1 MSKETTITTGV
12 PQGSILGPLLFIIY
26 INDIAK
32 ITNKF
37 KFTIYA
43 DDTTLI
49 EPICTFAPLNRR
61 NKTAIS
67 KEINNEL
74 EKIVHW
80 LALNKLSLNAKKT
93 KFMIFHYKQKCIK
106 DIIPKLVINKVAIEQ
121 VDEFNFLGITID
133 KHMTFKSHANKISA
147 KIACTIGTMKRLKHF
162 LPLSILKTL
171 YNSLKVKDP
180 SDWIPPGGKK

>member
-1 MSKETTITTGV
+1 MHE
-12 PQGSILGPLLFIIY
+12 
-26 INDIAK
+26 N
-32 ITNKF
+32 
-37 KFTIYA
+37 
-43 DDTTLI
+43 LI
-49 EPICTFAPLNRR
+49 
-61 NKTAIS
+61 
-67 KEINNEL
+67 
-74 EKIVHW
+74 H
-80 LALNKLSLNAKKT
+80 
-93 KFMIFHYKQKCIK
+93 
-106 DIIPKLVINKVAIEQ
+106 KLVVNKVVNEQ